1 MERKGI
7 FIKVFSYTII
17 VLLLLVGVTAT
28 LFAQQFVSYFR
39 VMELQQTVKSY
50 QPLVELIQNS
60 DRLDIQE
67 VAGLFHYNNQ
77 SFEFYIE
84 DKEGSVLYAT
94 PNADTSN
101 SVRPDFLYVVHRDD
115 NISIVA
121 QSKAGVGLLY
131 QGLTIRGIVM
141 IAIMV
146 VFSLLCA
153 YIFARQM
160 TTPIKALAD
169 SANKMANLKE
179 VPPPLERKDELGALA
194 HDMHSMYIRLKE
206 TIARLEDEIA
216 REHELEET
224 QRYFFAAASH
234 ELKTPIAA
242 VSVLLEGM
250 LENIGDYKDHSKYLR
265 ECIKM
270 MDRQGKTISE
280 ILELVSLNDGRIV
293 PIAEPLDIGRTVAE
307 LLPDFQTLAEAN
319 NQRFVTDIPAGQIV
333 LSDPKLIQKA
343 LSNVILNAVQNTPQG
358 GEVRIWSE
366 PGAEKCRLFV
376 LNMGVH
382 IDDTALPRLFT
393 PFYRIDQARSRKS
406 GRSGL
411 GLAIVQK
418 TLDAM
423 SLQYALENTSD
434 GVLFWL
440 DLPLTSTL

>member
-1 MERKGI
+1 
-7 FIKVFSYTII
+7 
-17 VLLLLVGVTAT
+17 
-28 LFAQQFVSYFR
+28 
-39 VMELQQTVKSY
+39 
-50 QPLVELIQNS
+50 
-60 DRLDIQE
+60 
-67 VAGLFHYNNQ
+67 
-77 SFEFYIE
+77 
-84 DKEGSVLYAT
+84 
-94 PNADTSN
+94 
-101 SVRPDFLYVVHRDD
+101 
-115 NISIVA
+115 
-121 QSKAGVGLLY
+121 
-131 QGLTIRGIVM
+131 
-141 IAIMV
+141 
-146 VFSLLCA
+146 
-153 YIFARQM
+153 
-160 TTPIKALAD
+160 
-169 SANKMANLKE
+169 
-179 VPPPLERKDELGALA
+179 
-194 HDMHSMYIRLKE
+194 
-206 TIARLEDEIA
+206 
-216 REHELEET
+216 
-224 QRYFFAAASH
+224 
-234 ELKTPIAA
+234 
-242 VSVLLEGM
+242 
-250 LENIGDYKDHSKYLR
+250 
-265 ECIKM
+265 
-270 MDRQGKTISE
+270 
-280 ILELVSLNDGRIV
+280 

-333 LSDPKLIQKA
+333 LSDPRLLQKA